1 LVSLMYGIQGNL
13 IKMVRKLSIQ
23 KKAKSN

>member
-1 LVSLMYGIQGNL
+1 MH
-13 IKMVRKLSIQ
+13 RKLSIQ